1 VAQPRGGTARRAIV
15 ERRRLRGATR
25 GDAAGTPISPFLDP
39 VRPAPRAL
47 PSKSRHRAGRRIDW
61 PADRQPVEGVA
72 AMSIHLKTM
81 GQQSGRRSW
90 AEPWKIKMVEPLR
103 MIDRAARS
111 RALEEAGYN
120 TFLLRSDDV
129 YIDLLT
135 DSGTS
140 AMSDRQWAGMM
151 TGDEAY
157 AGSRN
162 YYHLEAAIQRHYG
175 YRYVVPTHQGRG
187 AEHLISQAAIRR
199 GQFVPGNMYFTTT
212 RLHQELAGGIFV
224 DVIVDEAHDPQSLH
238 PFKGNVDLA
247 KLERLIAREGAA
259 NIAYVSL
266 AGTVNMAGGQPVSMQ
281 NVKALRALTAK
292 HGIRLYLDAT
302 RMVEN
307 AFFIQQNEDGW
318 RDQPI
323 AAILREFCD
332 HTDGAWMS
340 AKKDSLVNIGGWLA
354 INDRDLFEELR
365 NLVVV
370 YEGLHTYGGL
380 AGRDME
386 AMAIGIAESV
396 ADDHVRSRVQQVR
409 YLGELLG
416 EWEIPIVRPIG
427 GHAIFL
433 DARRFYPHLSQD
445 QFPAQ
450 TLAAE
455 LYLDSG
461 IRSMERG
468 IVSAGR
474 NPVTGDHNR
483 PRLELTRLTIPR
495 RVYTQAHMD
504 VVAES
509 VLAAYQNRDKTRG
522 LKLVYEPKY
531 LRFFQARFERL

>member
-1 VAQPRGGTARRAIV
+1 
-15 ERRRLRGATR
+15 
-25 GDAAGTPISPFLDP
+25 
-39 VRPAPRAL
+39 
-47 PSKSRHRAGRRIDW
+47 
-61 PADRQPVEGVA
+61 
-72 AMSIHLKTM
+72 MSEKIHQTM

-103 MIDRAARS
+103 VTRREDRQK
-111 RALEEAGYN
+111 ALAEAGYN

-151 TGDEAY
+151 LGDEAY

-162 YYHLEAAIQRHYG
+162 FYRLEAAIQAYYG
-175 YRYVVPTHQGRG
+175 YQHVVPTHQGRG
-187 AEHLISQAAIRR
+187 AEHLLSQATIRK
-199 GQFVPGNMYFTTT
+199 GQYVPGNMYFTTT
-212 RLHQELAGGIFV
+212 RLHQELAGGEFV
-224 DVIVDEAHDPQSLH
+224 DVIVDAAHDPADLS
-238 PFKGNVDLA
+238 PFKGDVDLD
-247 KLERLIAREGAA
+247 KLERLVSEKGAA
-259 NIAYVSL
+259 SIAYVSL
-266 AGTVNMAGGQPVSMQ
+266 AATVNMAGGQPVSMA
-281 NVKALRALTAK
+281 NVKALRALCDR
-292 HGIRLYLDAT
+292 HGIKLYLDAT
-302 RMVEN
+302 RLVEN
-307 AFFIQQNEDGW
+307 AFFIQEREPGYA
-318 RDQPI
+318 DQSI
-323 AAILREFCD
+323 AVIAHEFCSY
-332 HTDGAWMS
+332 TDGAWMS

-354 INDRDLFEELR
+354 VRDWALFEELR

-386 AMAIGIAESV
+386 AMAIGIEESMQ
-396 ADDHVRSRVQQVR
+396 DDHVRSRIGQVR
-409 YLGELLG
+409 YLAELLDDWG
-416 EWEIPIVRPIG
+416 VPMVRPVG

-433 DARRFYPHLSQD
+433 DARAFYPQLSQD

-468 IVSAGR
+468 VVSAGR
-474 NPVTGDHNR
+474 DPETGGHHY
-483 PRLELTRLTIPR
+483 PKLELTRLTIPR

-509 VLAAYQNRDKTRG
+509 VKAVYDARAAARG
-522 LKLVYEPKY
+522 LKMVYEPRY
-531 LRFFQARFERL
+531 LRFFQARFEPL